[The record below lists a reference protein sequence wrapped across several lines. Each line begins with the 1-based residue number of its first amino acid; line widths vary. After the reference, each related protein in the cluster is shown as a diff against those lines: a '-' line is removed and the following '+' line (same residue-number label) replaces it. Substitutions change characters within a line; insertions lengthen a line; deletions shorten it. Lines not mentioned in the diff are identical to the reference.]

1 MAKIDAIGGSYPK
14 SSQATMGKAAGAG
27 TRDPYGGFMFLSA
40 TVGCAST
47 AADVSLAGISS
58 RWVESTYGLMQSYF
72 GAGNFTSG
80 YVFQPI
86 VVHILCFSD
95 RECSAGAYA
104 DAVDASLGFMAKA
117 ISFRTSSSY
126 VIFTPLML
134 GTPSGGVGTSLAS
147 WTSLSEATVTV
158 QIGGFIISAP
168 TG

>member
-27 TRDPYGGFMFLSA
+27 TTDPYGGFMFLSA

-47 AADVSLAGISS
+47 AADASLAGISS

-80 YVFQPI
+80 YRFHPV

-95 RECSAGAYA
+95 RICSAGEYA

-117 ISFRTSSSY
+117 ISFRTCSSY

-134 GTPSGGVGTSLAS
+134 ENLAAGNSLAS

>member
-14 SSQATMGKAAGAG
+14 SSQATLGKTAGAG
-27 TRDPYGGFMFLSA
+27 TRDPYGGFMFLSK
-40 TVGCAST
+40 TVTCVSGGAGAS
-47 AADVSLAGISS
+47 AVGVES

-80 YVFQPI
+80 YVFQPV

-95 RECSAGAYA
+95 RECSAGAYP
-104 DAVDASLGFMAKA
+104 DAADASLGFLPKA
-117 ISFRTSSSY
+117 ISFRTSGSY
-126 VIFTPLML
+126 AIFTPLMMERL
-134 GTPSGGVGTSLAS
+134 AAGNSLCS
-147 WTSLSEATVTV
+147 WQSLSEAVVTV